1 MRHVPSSSRIT
12 VLIAA
17 AVSLLGACASR
28 APATAANAA
37 PYPPPAC
44 DAQAFD
50 RAKALKLSSTQSDDA
65 DGFSRRIPIGRALTR
80 VARVQDT
87 DSGWST
93 LLVLMQSEGAQSLSA
108 HLRELKLPARTE
120 IWWCSADGRERHGP
134 YRDAAG
140 GELWTPVIRA
150 DRALL
155 QVWMPTAS
163 FRKFEGELA
172 DVQGGLR

>member
-1 MRHVPSSSRIT
+1 MRNPHLT
-12 VLIAA
+12 HCTAA
-17 AVSLLGACASR
+17 LLVATMLGACASTPR
-28 APATAANAA
+28 ADAPAA

-44 DAQAFD
+44 DAPAFD
-50 RAKALKLSSTQSDDA
+50 RAKTLELRPTRSDDA
-65 DGFSRRIPIGRALTR
+65 DAFARRIPVGRSLAR
-80 VARVQDT
+80 VARVHDT

-108 HLRELKLPARTE
+108 HLRGLQLPARTE

-134 YRDAAG
+134 YRDAVG

-155 QVWMPTAS
+155 QVWMPAAS
-163 FRKFEGELA
+163 LRQFEGELA